1 MGTAFLIACIIIT
14 ILLIILLANS
24 SMKKYSEM
32 KIGEVVGKFIGDYNC
47 FVIIL
52 FKSKVDGVEFSTT
65 REFKIPKELY
75 DVIKIGERRC
85 FPF

>member
-1 MGTAFLIACIIIT
+1 MEGAFVIACLTIFVLLM
-14 ILLIILLANS
+14 ILLVNS

-32 KIGEVVGKFIGDYNC
+32 KIGEVVGKFISDYNC

-52 FKSKVDGVEFSTT
+52 FKYKVDGVEYSTT
-65 REFKIPKELY
+65 KEFKIPRELY
-75 DVIKIGERRC
+75 DVIKMGEKRC